1 MAELFSEQISIYLIE
16 LPKFK
21 LQSHELKTPL
31 DRWLYFRAHGAEL
44 DKNALPDTLQTP
56 PIQQAMEV
64 LDMLSQSDLEREQ
77 YEARLKWQ
85 RDQMAFQEDAERKAE
100 QSYIRGHATGQVEG
114 RVEGRAHG
122 KAIASIQL
130 YQRLLGLPIES
141 DDDLADLAL
150 EELRLRATALEE
162 EFQNRRG

>member
-1 MAELFSEQISIYLIE
+1 
-16 LPKFK
+16 
-21 LQSHELKTPL
+21 
-31 DRWLYFRAHGAEL
+31 
-44 DKNALPDTLQTP
+44 
-56 PIQQAMEV
+56 
-64 LDMLSQSDLEREQ
+64 MLSQSDLEREQ

-85 RDQMAFQEDAERKAE
+85 RDPMAFQEVAERKAE
-100 QSYIRGHATGQVEG
+100 QSYIRGHATGQ
-114 RVEGRAHG
+114 VEGRAHG